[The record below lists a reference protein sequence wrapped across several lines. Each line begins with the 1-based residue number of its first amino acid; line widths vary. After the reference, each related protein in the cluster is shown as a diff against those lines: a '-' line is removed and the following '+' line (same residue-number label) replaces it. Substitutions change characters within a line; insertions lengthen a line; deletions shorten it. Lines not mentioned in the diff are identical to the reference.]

1 MKTVPA
7 TPILPVM
14 STPTTRLQ
22 KPAAADKAALAV
34 AGANAPAP
42 ARPDFTS
49 MTKADFA
56 DWGKKA
62 FARGEISLDDLLHY
76 QVAGGDFDGTGES
89 DTGRHN
95 FVAYFEGL
103 VRNEIECHREND
115 PKGMIRS
122 FRHALANLK
131 EPFSRS
137 V

>member
-7 TPILPVM
+7 APILPV
-14 STPTTRLQ
+14 T
-22 KPAAADKAALAV
+22 PAAPVQRPNAA
-34 AGANAPAP
+34 APAPAAPAAIATAEAP

-62 FARGEISLDDLLHY
+62 FARGEISLDDLFHY
-76 QVAGGDFDGTGES
+76 QVAGGDFDGTGAT
-89 DTGRHN
+89 DTDKHD

-115 PKGMIRS
+115 DKGMIRA
-122 FRHALANLK
+122 FRHALANLR
-131 EPFSRS
+131 EPFSR
-137 V
+137 VV